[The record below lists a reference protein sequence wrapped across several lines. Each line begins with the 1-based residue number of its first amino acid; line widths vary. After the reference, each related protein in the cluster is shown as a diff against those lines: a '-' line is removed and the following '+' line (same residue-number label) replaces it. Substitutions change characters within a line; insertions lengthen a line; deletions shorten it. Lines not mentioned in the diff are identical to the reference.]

1 MSWAIVK
8 NNQVIEILNGAKAVT
23 INGIQYP
30 SSIFGGSWS
39 KAELKNIGIYP
50 TQITSTI
57 DNRTHVGT
65 GGVTYTLNT
74 DHVAIHYAKK
84 AHLLEDV
91 SVTTDGKSMLTK
103 GLKTKLLE
111 QVDSNAYKILAPSD
125 WMTTRQMETGVTIAD
140 DWKTWRAS
148 VRTQAKA
155 MKTAIN
161 AVTTITDVPGLYV
174 TYATASDGTMTS
186 VASGHLWHWPANPDE
201 AQRKV
206 ERVNV
211 HRYDSI

>member
-8 NNQVIEILNGAKAVT
+8 NNQVIETFSGAKALT

-30 SSIFGGSWS
+30 SNIFSLWS

-57 DNRTHVGT
+57 DSKTHKAT
-65 GGVTYTLNT
+65 GDATYTINT
-74 DHVAIHYAKK
+74 DYVAVHYSKQPHNVA
-84 AHLLEDV
+84 
-91 SVTTDGKSMLTK
+91 S
-103 GLKTKLLE
+103 LKTRLVKE
-111 QVDSNAYKILAPSD
+111 VDNHANNILSPTD
-125 WMTTRQMETGVTIAD
+125 WMTVRQLEAGVTIAD
-140 DWKTWRAS
+140 DWKTWRAG

-174 TYATASDGTMTS
+174 TYASASDGTMTS
-186 VASGHLWHWPANPDE
+186 VSSGHLWHWPANPDE
-201 AQRKV
+201 A
-206 ERVNV
+206 
-211 HRYDSI
+211 

>member
-8 NNQVIEILNGAKAVT
+8 NDQVIEILNGAKAVT

-30 SSIFGGSWS
+30 SNIFSIWP
-39 KAELKNIGIYP
+39 KADLKNIGIYP

-84 AHLLEDV
+84 AHVLEDV
-91 SVTTDGKSMLTK
+91 SVTTDKKSTVRE
-103 GLKTKLLE
+103 GLKTKLLR
-111 QVDSNAYKILAPSD
+111 QVDNHANNILRPTD
-125 WMTTRQMETGVTIAD
+125 WMTVRQVEAGVTIAD

-174 TYATASDGTMTS
+174 TYASASDGTMTS
-186 VASGHLWHWPANPDE
+186 VSSGYLWHWPANPDE
-201 AQRKV
+201 A
-206 ERVNV
+206 
-211 HRYDSI
+211 

>member
-30 SSIFGGSWS
+30 SSIFSVWS
-39 KAELKNIGIYP
+39 KADLKNIGIYP

-57 DNRTHVGT
+57 DEKTHKAT
-65 GGVTYTLNT
+65 GGVTYTINT
-74 DHVAIHYAKK
+74 EYVAIHYAKK
-84 AHLLEDV
+84 THVVEDV
-91 SVTTDGKSMLTK
+91 SSTDENGDSVLTK
-103 GLKTKLLE
+103 GLKTKLLAE
-111 QVDSNAYKILAPSD
+111 VDDNAYKILAPSD

-155 MKTAIN
+155 RKTAIN

-174 TYATASDGTMTS
+174 TYTTASDGTMTS

-201 AQRKV
+201 A
-206 ERVNV
+206 
-211 HRYDSI
+211 

>member
-30 SSIFGGSWS
+30 SSIFSAWT
-39 KAELKNIGIYP
+39 KADLKKIGVYP

-57 DNRTHVGT
+57 DSKTHKAT
-65 GGVTYTLNT
+65 GGVTYTVNT
-74 DHVAIHYAKK
+74 DHVAIHHAKK
-84 AHLLEDV
+84 EHVLEDV
-91 SVTTDGKSMLTK
+91 TNEDKSVTA
-103 GLKTKLLE
+103 GLKSKLLAE
-111 QVDSNAYKILAPSD
+111 VDTNAYKILAPSD

-140 DWKTWRAS
+140 EWKTWRAS

-174 TYATASDGTMTS
+174 VYATASDGTKTS
-186 VASGHLWHWPANPDE
+186 VSSGHLWHWPKNPDE
-201 AQRKV
+201 A
-206 ERVNV
+206 
-211 HRYDSI
+211 

>member
-8 NNQVIEILNGAKAVT
+8 NNQVIEIFNGAKAVT

-30 SSIFGGSWS
+30 SSIFSAWT
-39 KAELKNIGIYP
+39 KADLKNIGIYP

-65 GGVTYTLNT
+65 GGVTYTVNT

-84 AHLLEDV
+84 AHVLEDV

-111 QVDSNAYKILAPSD
+111 QVDSNAYKVLAPSD

-174 TYATASDGTMTS
+174 TYATASDGTKTS
-186 VASGHLWHWPANPDE
+186 VSSGHLWHWPKNPDE
-201 AQRKV
+201 A
-206 ERVNV
+206 
-211 HRYDSI
+211 

>member
-30 SSIFGGSWS
+30 SSIFGAWT

-57 DNRTHVGT
+57 DSKTHRAT
-65 GGVTYTLNT
+65 GGVAYTINT
-74 DHVAIHYAKK
+74 DHVAVHYAKTP
-84 AHLLEDV
+84 HVIEDV
-91 SVTTDGKSMLTK
+91 SSTDEGGNSVLTK
-103 GLKTKLLE
+103 GLKSKLLAE
-111 QVDSNAYKILAPSD
+111 VDSQANSILTPTD
-125 WMTTRQMETGVTIAD
+125 WMTVRQVEAGVTIAD

-148 VRTQAKA
+148 IRTQAAA

-174 TYATASDGTMTS
+174 TYASASDGTMTS
-186 VASGHLWHWPANPDE
+186 VSSGHLWHWPANPDE
-201 AQRKV
+201 A
-206 ERVNV
+206 
-211 HRYDSI
+211 

>member
-30 SSIFGGSWS
+30 SSIFSAWT
-39 KAELKNIGIYP
+39 KADLKNIGVYP
-50 TQITSTI
+50 TQITSTL

-65 GGVTYTLNT
+65 GGVTYTVNT

-84 AHLLEDV
+84 AHVIEDV
-91 SVTTDGKSMLTK
+91 SVTVDGKSILTK
-103 GLKTKLLE
+103 GLKTRLLE
-111 QVDSNAYKILAPSD
+111 QVDDNAYTVLAPSD
-125 WMTTRQMETGVTIAD
+125 WMTTRQIETGVTIAD

-148 VRTQAKA
+148 IRTQAKA

-174 TYATASDGTMTS
+174 VYATASDGTQTS
-186 VASGHLWHWPANPDE
+186 VSSGHLWHWPKNPDE
-201 AQRKV
+201 
-206 ERVNV
+206 
-211 HRYDSI
+211 D

>member
-8 NNQVIEILNGAKAVT
+8 NNQVIEIFNGAKAVT

-30 SSIFGGSWS
+30 SSIFSAWT
-39 KAELKNIGIYP
+39 KADLKNIGIYP

-57 DNRTHVGT
+57 DSKTHTPT
-65 GGVTYTLNT
+65 GGVTYTVNT

-84 AHLLEDV
+84 THVLEDV
-91 SVTTDGKSMLTK
+91 TNEDKSVTT
-103 GLKTKLLE
+103 GLKSNLLA
-111 QVDSNAYKILAPSD
+111 QVDNNAYKILAPSD
-125 WMTTRQMETGVTIAD
+125 WMTTRQIETGVTIAD

-201 AQRKV
+201 A
-206 ERVNV
+206 
-211 HRYDSI
+211 

>member
-30 SSIFGGSWS
+30 SSIFSVWS
-39 KAELKNIGIYP
+39 KDDLKNIGIYP

-57 DNRTHVGT
+57 DEKTHKAT
-65 GGVTYTLNT
+65 GGVTYTINT
-74 DHVAIHYAKK
+74 EYVAIHYAKK
-84 AHLLEDV
+84 AHVLEDV
-91 SVTTDGKSMLTK
+91 SVTYNGESVLTK
-103 GLKTKLLE
+103 GLKSNLLA
-111 QVDSNAYKILAPSD
+111 QVDDNAYKILAPSD
-125 WMTTRQMETGVTIAD
+125 WMTTRQIETGVTIAD

-161 AVTTITDVPGLYV
+161 AVTTITDVPELYV

-201 AQRKV
+201 A
-206 ERVNV
+206 
-211 HRYDSI
+211 

>member
-30 SSIFGGSWS
+30 SSIFSAWT
-39 KAELKNIGIYP
+39 KADLKNIGIYT

-57 DNRTHVGT
+57 DNRNHVGT

-84 AHLLEDV
+84 AHVLEDV

-186 VASGHLWHWPANPDE
+186 VSSGHLWHWPKNPDE
-201 AQRKV
+201 A
-206 ERVNV
+206 
-211 HRYDSI
+211 

>member
-8 NNQVIEILNGAKAVT
+8 NNQVIEILKGAKAVT

-30 SSIFGGSWS
+30 SSIFGAWT
-39 KAELKNIGIYP
+39 KADLKNIGIYP

-57 DNRTHVGT
+57 DSKTHKAT
-65 GGVTYTLNT
+65 GGVTYTVNT
-74 DHVAIHYAKK
+74 DHVAIHHAKK
-84 AHLLEDV
+84 EHVLEDV
-91 SVTTDGKSMLTK
+91 TNEDKSVTT
-103 GLKTKLLE
+103 GLKSKLLAE
-111 QVDSNAYKILAPSD
+111 VDTNAYKILAPSD

-140 DWKTWRAS
+140 EWKTWRAS

-174 TYATASDGTMTS
+174 VYATASDGTQTS
-186 VASGHLWHWPANPDE
+186 VSSGHLWHWPKNPDE
-201 AQRKV
+201 A
-206 ERVNV
+206 
-211 HRYDSI
+211 

>member
-30 SSIFGGSWS
+30 SSIFNGSWT
-39 KAELKNIGIYP
+39 KDELKNIGIYP

-57 DNRTHVGT
+57 DEKTHKAT
-65 GGVTYTLNT
+65 GGVTYTINT

-84 AHLLEDV
+84 AHVVEDV
-91 SVTTDGKSMLTK
+91 SSTAESGNSVLTK
-103 GLKTKLLE
+103 GVKSKLLAE
-111 QVDSNAYKILAPSD
+111 VDRHANNILTPSD

-140 DWKTWRAS
+140 EWKTWRAS

-174 TYATASDGTMTS
+174 VYATASDGTQTS
-186 VASGHLWHWPANPDE
+186 VSSGHLWHWPKNPDE
-201 AQRKV
+201 
-206 ERVNV
+206 
-211 HRYDSI
+211 D

>member
-30 SSIFGGSWS
+30 SNIFSIWP
-39 KAELKNIGIYP
+39 KADLKNIGIYP

-57 DNRTHVGT
+57 DNKTHVGT
-65 GGVTYTLNT
+65 GGVTYTINT
-74 DHVAIHYAKK
+74 DHVAIHYNKK
-84 AHLLEDV
+84 AHVIEDV
-91 SVTTDGKSMLTK
+91 TNEDKSVTL

-111 QVDSNAYKILAPSD
+111 QVDDNANKILTPTD
-125 WMTTRQMETGVTIAD
+125 WMTVRQLEAGVTIAD

-174 TYATASDGTMTS
+174 TYATASDGTKTS

-201 AQRKV
+201 A
-206 ERVNV
+206 
-211 HRYDSI
+211 